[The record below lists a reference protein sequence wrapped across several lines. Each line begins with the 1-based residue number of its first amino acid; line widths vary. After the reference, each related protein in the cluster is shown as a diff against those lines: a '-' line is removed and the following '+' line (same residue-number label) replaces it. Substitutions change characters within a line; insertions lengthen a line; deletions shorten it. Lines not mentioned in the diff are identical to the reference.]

1 MKVLIVDDN
10 DDDRKILKYNFKQ
23 HGCEVILEARNGKE
37 GLALARMHKPDLIV
51 SDGLMPVMDG
61 FHLLRFIKKDE
72 ELKSIPFIFYS
83 AVFDGNKEVEFAT
96 SLGATKFIV
105 KPVGPEEFWEILK
118 ATLEDLKQNK
128 EIPVDDT
135 LIKDED
141 NNSEKDNS

>member
-23 HGCEVILEARNGKE
+23 HGCEVIFEARNGKE

-83 AVFDGNKEVEFAT
+83 AIFDGTKEIEFAT

-105 KPVGPEEFWEILK
+105 KPIGPEEFWEILK
-118 ATLEDLKQNK
+118 ATLEEIKHNK
-128 EIPVDDT
+128 EILTDET
-135 LIKDED
+135 EKKED
-141 NNSEKDNS
+141 NNIEKDSS

>member
-10 DDDRKILKYNFKQ
+10 DSDRKILRYNFEQ
-23 HGCEVILEARNGKE
+23 HGCETILEARNGKE
-37 GLALARMHKPDLIV
+37 GLVLARMHKPDLIV

-83 AVFDGNKEVEFAT
+83 AIFDGAKEIEFAT

-105 KPVGPEEFWEILK
+105 KPIGPEEFWEILK
-118 ATLEDLKQNK
+118 ATLEEIKQRN
-128 EIPVDDT
+128 T
-135 LIKDED
+135 Y
-141 NNSEKDNS
+141 

>member
-10 DDDRKILKYNFKQ
+10 DNDRKILKYNFKQ
-23 HGCEVILEARNGKE
+23 HGCQVILEARNGKE

-61 FHLLRFIKKDE
+61 FHLLRLIKKDE

-83 AVFDGNKEVEFAT
+83 AIFDGTKEIEFAT

-118 ATLEDLKQNK
+118 ATLE
-128 EIPVDDT
+128 EIKN
-135 LIKDED
+135 IKKIPAEETKK
-141 NNSEKDNS
+141 EKDNNTEKESS

>member
-10 DDDRKILKYNFKQ
+10 DNDRKILKYNFKQ
-23 HGCEVILEARNGKE
+23 HGCETIFEARNGKE
-37 GLALARMHKPDLIV
+37 GLALARMHKPDLII

-72 ELKSIPFIFYS
+72 DLKSIPFIFYS
-83 AVFDGNKEVEFAT
+83 AVFDGQKEIEFAT

-118 ATLEDLKQNK
+118 TTLEEIKHTI
-128 EIPVDDT
+128 EIPTDDT
-135 LIKDED
+135 E
-141 NNSEKDNS
+141 EKRGQ

>member
-10 DDDRKILKYNFKQ
+10 DNDRKILKYNFKQ

-83 AVFDGNKEVEFAT
+83 AIFDGSKEIEFAT

-118 ATLEDLKQNK
+118 ATLEEIEHNK
-128 EIPVDDT
+128 EIPTDETDNE
-135 LIKDED
+135 ED
-141 NNSEKDNS
+141 NNFEKDSS

>member
-10 DDDRKILKYNFKQ
+10 DSDRKILRYNFEQ
-23 HGCEVILEARNGKE
+23 HGCETIYEARNGKE
-37 GLALARMHKPDLIV
+37 GLALARLHKPDLIV

-83 AVFDGNKEVEFAT
+83 AIFDGTKEIEFAT

-105 KPVGPEEFWEILK
+105 KPLGPEEFWEILK
-118 ATLEDLKQNK
+118 ATLEEIEQNK
-128 EIPVDDT
+128 ELPI
-135 LIKDED
+135 DETSTTD
-141 NNSEKDNS
+141 KTNNSEKDSS